1 MAEVFSEWLE
11 KLKSKADIAEVVSHY
26 VSLQERG
33 SRKWACCPFHHE
45 KRRPF
50 VFTSS
55 PSLITVSVAERGAT
69 QYRSCRR

>member
-33 SRKWACCPFHHE
+33 SRRSE
-45 KRRPF
+45 ERR
-50 VFTSS
+50 VGK
-55 PSLITVSVAERGAT
+55 E
-69 QYRSCRR
+69 CRL